1 MDAHYK
7 IPEDILALVEGLPY
21 QQAVKA
27 VAALE
32 IIEREGLTPAVIEK
46 MGPRQRSGQ
55 DTGYPFG

>member
-32 IIEREGLTPAVIEK
+32 IIAREGLTPAVIEK
-46 MGPRQRSGQ
+46 WGRGK
-55 DTGYPFG
+55 G